1 MHIFDCEDGSVY
13 AFDGGKTSWS
23 ANNNI
28 FGWTY
33 AKLAESEAEQMN
45 KKRKYFRKCGCC
57 GERYEQSEMIRTYE
71 SPNGWYCIDCYLDE
85 HIEYTID
92 EWQTDDI
99 IRRRGNELVD

>member
-1 MHIFDCEDGSVY
+1 
-13 AFDGGKTSWS
+13 
-23 ANNNI
+23 
-28 FGWTY
+28 
-33 AKLAESEAEQMN
+33 MN

-92 EWQTDDI
+92 EW
-99 IRRRGNELVD
+99 